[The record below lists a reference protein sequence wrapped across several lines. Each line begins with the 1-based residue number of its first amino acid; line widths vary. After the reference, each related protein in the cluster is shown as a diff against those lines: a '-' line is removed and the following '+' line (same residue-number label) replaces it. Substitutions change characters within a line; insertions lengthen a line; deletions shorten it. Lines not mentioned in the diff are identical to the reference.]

1 MNRKQIKQEIKIK
14 TNQLL
19 TNLNKM
25 SMKKVYLILAAAV
38 GMTITSCTTNDYFG
52 EDTPVVN
59 NSGAISFRSLSKG
72 TTRAD
77 FVGAEAAEKL
87 GNHFVVY
94 GAKNT
99 TVTAADAFADTK
111 VFDHYNVAWT
121 ANSAGTTT
129 SNTSDW
135 EYVGLAKHHNASAD
149 IAGTQTIKYWD
160 YSTLQYDFIAYS
172 TGNKTEIFDAG
183 ELAAGKLVVTPI
195 TPATAATNA
204 YTVTGLSAEDFS
216 GFYVANM
223 QTVPQARYKEE
234 VPFTFRNITTKVRM
248 ALYETVPGYSV
259 KDVKFYTAV
268 DDASP
273 STTAALYAGANAFN
287 EKGTITVK
295 YPTIGNPNNGKSDF
309 NQAHIDFTAYADGTG
324 TDSKKQFSALSN
336 LAAAD
341 GNETAGN
348 LYLGRTASTASYTYK
363 DAADDK
369 GYKYVLPNE
378 EGVVLNL
385 KCDYTLVST
394 DGSGETIKVTGATA
408 QVPQIYAM
416 WKSGFAY
423 TYIFKISKNTNGT
436 TGTGSDPAGLYPITF
451 DAVVLNDEID
461 GNQETIT
468 TVATPSITTYQ
479 KNTNGKDEYVAGDI
493 YAMVQEGADCK
504 EDIDPNGK
512 FYSINTEAINA
523 HTVLSETAVSD
534 ALNIG
539 CVEYPTGTFKGRN
552 GIKLTSVT
560 TDYVTA
566 VPGEDGNDMKAVE
579 KVSVVAST
587 VEASTDDDIASYYT
601 DEACTNKATVSA
613 NATAGYLN
621 AGDYYRKTAAKVNAS
636 ANTTYAFIYKVEDAI
651 DTQLKTAVVPA
662 NNTPLLYYLSSND
675 TELEDY
681 VAAGTANEVYY
692 VNNEVVAN
700 AGALTTYFHDA
711 ACTKVATKADGVKT
725 FYKKPTATVAVAAG
739 TDPAHYFTDVTLATP
754 ATADGLAAGTYWK
767 KVSTAF
773 AAGASVPA
781 GYYTDNTFATPAP
794 ATAPSAITYWRK
806 VSETVAAGTDP
817 AGYWT
822 TSAYDVAATA
832 TVLKAGDYY
841 HSVAEVVANET
852 DLSST
857 YFHDVDCTKPA
868 NLGDGTAEYFTK
880 VNVTPSAGDVLKKF
894 YTDNDCTVQVTY
906 GKANGTTTY
915 YQKVNNANTT
925 YGVKIIKV
933 EP

>member
-1 MNRKQIKQEIKIK
+1 
-14 TNQLL
+14 
-19 TNLNKM
+19 
-25 SMKKVYLILAAAV
+25 MKKFYVILAAVA
-38 GMTITSCTTNDYFG
+38 GITLTSCTSSDYLG
-52 EDTPVVN
+52 EVDPVAN
-59 NSGAISFRSLSKG
+59 QYDGSIRFSSGLKG
-72 TTRAD
+72 MTRAE
-77 FVGAEAAEKL
+77 FVGADAAEKL
-87 GNHFVVY
+87 NNHFVVY

-99 TVTAADAFADTK
+99 TETADGTFADTK

-149 IAGTQTIKYWD
+149 IAASQTIKYWD
-160 YSTLQYDFIAYS
+160 FSTAQYDFIAYS
-172 TGNKTEIFDAG
+172 TGNKTEVFDATD
-183 ELAAGKLVVTPI
+183 LTAGSLVVTPI

-204 YTVTGLSAEDFS
+204 YTVTGLSADDFS

-223 QTVPQARYKEE
+223 KTVEEANYKEE
-234 VPFTFRNITTKVRM
+234 VSLTFRNITTKVRM

-259 KDVKFYTAV
+259 KDVKFYTAA

-273 STTAALYAGANAFN
+273 SPTATLYAGANAFN
-287 EKGTITVK
+287 EKGTFTVK
-295 YPTIGNPNNGKSDF
+295 YPTIGNPSTNGSKSDF
-309 NQAHIDFTAYADGTG
+309 NQAHIDFAAYTDGTG
-324 TDSKKQFSALSN
+324 TATKKQFSPLSN
-336 LAAAD
+336 LAPAEI
-341 GNETAGN
+341 NETAGN
-348 LYLGRTASTASYTYK
+348 LYLGRTASTASYTHK

-436 TGTGSDPAGLYPITF
+436 TGTGSDPVGLYPITF
-451 DAVVLNDEID
+451 DAVVLNDEVD

-479 KNTNGKDEYVAGDI
+479 KNTNGQDEYVAGDI
-493 YAMVQEGADCK
+493 YAMVQEGADLK

-512 FYSINTEAINA
+512 FYSINTTGMNP
-523 HTVLSETAVSD
+523 HTILSETAVSD

-539 CVEYPTGTFKGRN
+539 CVEYPAGTFKGRN

-579 KVSVVAST
+579 EVTVAAST
-587 VEASTDDDIASYYT
+587 VLAPDNAAIASYYT
-601 DEACTNKATVSA
+601 DEACTTPATITSNKTGEYL
-613 NATAGYLN
+613 TAGT
-621 AGDYYRKTAAKVNAS
+621 YYRKTAAKVNAS
-636 ANTTYAFIYKVEDAI
+636 ATTTYAFVYKVSDTG

-662 NNTPLLYYLSSND
+662 INTPLLYYKTSDN
-675 TELEDY
+675 TQLEDY
-681 VAAGTANEVYY
+681 VAEGTTDEVYY
-692 VNNEVVAN
+692 IDNVVVAD
-700 AGALTTYFHDA
+700 AAALTGYFHDA
-711 ACTKVATKADGVKT
+711 ALTKAADKGDGTKT
-725 FYKKPTATVAVAAG
+725 FYKKPTASVAVVAG
-739 TDPAHYFTDVTLATP
+739 TDPAHYYTDATLTTP
-754 ATADGLAAGTYWK
+754 ASANGLAAGTYWK
-767 KVSTAF
+767 KVSTDF
-773 AAGASVPA
+773 ADGASVPA
-781 GYYTDNTFATPAP
+781 GYYTTNTFATPAP
-794 ATAPSAITYWRK
+794 STATGAQTYWKK

-817 AGYWT
+817 TGYWT

-832 TVLKAGDYY
+832 TVLKAAAAGTYY
-841 HSVAEVVANET
+841 HSETEAVADGT
-852 DLSST
+852 SLSG
-857 YFHDVDCTKPA
+857 YFHDVDCTKDA
-868 NLGDGTAEYFTK
+868 TKGDGNAEYFTK
-880 VNVTPSAGDVLKKF
+880 VTVTPSAGDVLKKF
-894 YTDNDCTVQVTY
+894 YTDNNCTVQVTY

-925 YGVKIIKV
+925 YAVKVIKV
-933 EP
+933 Q

>member
-1 MNRKQIKQEIKIK
+1 
-14 TNQLL
+14 
-19 TNLNKM
+19 
-25 SMKKVYLILAAAV
+25 MKKIYLILAAAI
-38 GMTITSCTTNDYFG
+38 GMTITSCTSSDYLGEMDPSAQAVNDGSIRFG
-52 EDTPVVN
+52 SN
-59 NSGAISFRSLSKG
+59 YKG

-99 TVTAADAFADTK
+99 TATAADKFADTK
-111 VFDHYNVAWT
+111 VFDHYNVQWT
-121 ANSAGTTT
+121 DNTAGTTT

-135 EYVGLAKHHNASAD
+135 EYVSLNKHHNASAD
-149 IAGTQTIKYWD
+149 IADEQSIKYWD
-160 YSTLQYDFIAYS
+160 YSTSQYDFIAYS
-172 TGNKTEIFDAG
+172 TGNKTEVFDASD
-183 ELAAGKLVVTPI
+183 LTAGSLVVTPI
-195 TPATAATNA
+195 TPATAVSNA

-223 QTVPQARYKEE
+223 ETVVKENYRKE
-234 VPFTFRNITTKVRM
+234 VSLTFRNITTKVRM

-259 KDVKFYTAV
+259 KDVKFYTAA

-273 STTAALYAGANAFN
+273 TTTAALYAGANAFN
-287 EKGTITVK
+287 EKGTFTVK
-295 YPTIGNPNNGKSDF
+295 YPTIGDYSTNFGTNSDF
-309 NQAHIDFTAYADGTG
+309 NQAHTDFTAYTDGTG
-324 TDSKKQFSALSN
+324 TATKKQFSALSN
-336 LAAAD
+336 LAPAEI
-341 GNETAGN
+341 NETPGDI
-348 LYLGRTASTASYTYK
+348 YLGRTASTASYTYK
-363 DAADDK
+363 DAAGDK
-369 GYKYVLPNE
+369 GYKYVLPKE

-385 KCDYTLVST
+385 KCDYTLIST

-423 TYIFKISKNTNGT
+423 TYIFKISQDTNGYTGPT
-436 TGTGSDPAGLYPITF
+436 TDPAGLYPITF
-451 DAVVLNDEID
+451 DAVVLNDEVD

-493 YAMVQEGADCK
+493 YAMVQEGADLK

-512 FYSINTEAINA
+512 FYSINTTGMNA

-560 TDYVTA
+560 TEYVAA
-566 VPGEDGNDMKAVE
+566 VPGEDGNDMKTVE

-587 VEASTDDDIASYYT
+587 VAEADIASYYK
-601 DEACTNKATVSA
+601 DEACTTPATGSDV
-613 NATAGYLN
+613 TAGYLN

-636 ANTTYAFIYKVEDAI
+636 ATTTYAFVYKVSDAA
-651 DTQLKTAVVPA
+651 DTQLNTAVVPA
-662 NNTPLLYYLSSND
+662 NNTPLLYYLTSDGS
-675 TELEDY
+675 ELEDY
-681 VAAGTANEVYY
+681 VAAGTTDEVYY
-692 VNNEVVAN
+692 INNVKVAD
-700 AGALTTYFHDA
+700 AAALTGYFHDA
-711 ACTKVATKADGVKT
+711 ALTKAADKGDGTKT
-725 FYKKPTATVAVAAG
+725 FYKKPTATVAVVAG
-739 TDPAHYFTDVTLATP
+739 TDPAHYFTDITLSTP

-773 AAGASVPA
+773 ADGASVPA

-794 ATAPSAITYWRK
+794 AKATGAQTYWRK

-817 AGYWT
+817 TDYWT
-822 TSAYDVAATA
+822 TSSYDVAATA

-841 HSVAEVVANET
+841 HSVAEVVTAET
-852 DLSST
+852 ALTS
-857 YFHDVDCTKPA
+857 YFHDVDCTKDA
-868 NLGDGTAEYFTK
+868 TQGDGTAEYFTK
-880 VNVTPSAGDVLKKF
+880 VPVTPSAGDVLKKF
-894 YTDNDCTVQVTY
+894 YTDNGCTVQVTY

-925 YGVKIIKV
+925 YAVKVIKV
-933 EP
+933 Q

>member
-1 MNRKQIKQEIKIK
+1 
-14 TNQLL
+14 
-19 TNLNKM
+19 
-25 SMKKVYLILAAAV
+25 MKKVYLILTAAV

-52 EDTPVVN
+52 DGTPVVN
-59 NSGAISFRSLSKG
+59 NSGAISFSSLSKG

-77 FVGAEAAEKL
+77 FVGADAAEKL
-87 GNHFVVY
+87 NNHFVVY

-99 TVTAADAFADTK
+99 SETAAGTFADTK
-111 VFDHYNVAWT
+111 VFDHYNVEWV
-121 ANSAGTTT
+121 ANTAGTTT

-149 IAGTQTIKYWD
+149 IADKQTIKYWD
-160 YSTLQYDFIAYS
+160 FSTSQYDFIAYS
-172 TGNKTEIFDAG
+172 TGNKTEVFDATDLVTG
-183 ELAAGKLVVTPI
+183 SLVVTPI
-195 TPATAATNA
+195 TPATAVSNA
-204 YTVTGLSAEDFS
+204 YTVTGLSADDFS

-223 QTVPQARYKEE
+223 QTVVEANYKNE

-259 KDVKFYTAV
+259 KDVYFYVSDV
-268 DDASP
+268 DAAP
-273 STTAALYAGANAFN
+273 TTTAALYAGANAFN
-287 EKGTITVK
+287 EKGTFTVK
-295 YPTIGNPNNGKSDF
+295 YPTIGHPNSGKSDF
-309 NQAHIDFTAYADGTG
+309 NQAHIDFQAYTDGTG
-324 TDSKKQFSALSN
+324 TDSKKQFSTLSN
-336 LAAAD
+336 LAAAE

-348 LYLGRTASTASYTYK
+348 IYLGRTASTASYTYK
-363 DAADDK
+363 DATDDK

-385 KCDYTLVST
+385 KCNYTLVST
-394 DGSGETIKVTGATA
+394 DGSNEIINVTGATA

-479 KNTNGKDEYVAGDI
+479 KDTNGKDEYVAGDI

-512 FYSINTEAINA
+512 FYSIDISDMNA

-579 KVSVVAST
+579 EVTVAAST
-587 VEASTDDDIASYYT
+587 VAASTDADIASYYK
-601 DEACTNKATVSA
+601 DEACTTPATMSDV
-613 NATAGYLN
+613 TTDYLN
-621 AGDYYRKTAAKVNAS
+621 ADTYYRKTAAKVDAS
-636 ANTTYAFIYKVEDAI
+636 VSTTYAFVYKVSDTG

-662 NNTPLLYYLSSND
+662 NNTPLLYYLTSDNS
-675 TELEDY
+675 ELEDY
-681 VAAGTANEVYY
+681 VAAGTADEVYY
-692 VNNEVVAN
+692 INNEVVAN
-700 AGALTTYFHDA
+700 AAALTNYFHDA
-711 ACTKVATKADGVKT
+711 ACSKDATKGDGVKT

-739 TDPAHYFTDVTLATP
+739 TDPEHYFFDDDLTTP
-754 ATADGLAAGTYWK
+754 ATANGLAAGTYWK
-767 KVSTAF
+767 KVGTNF

-781 GYYTDNTFATPAP
+781 GYYTDETFASTAP
-794 ATAPSAITYWRK
+794 AIAPSAITYYRK

-832 TVLKAGDYY
+832 TVLKAAAAGTYY
-841 HSVAEVVANET
+841 HSEAEVVADGT
-852 DLSST
+852 SLSG
-857 YFHDVDCTKPA
+857 YFHDVDCTKSA
-868 NLGDGTAEYFTK
+868 TVGDGNAEYFTK
-880 VNVTPSAGDVLKKF
+880 VSVTPGAGDVLKKF

-925 YGVKIIKV
+925 YAVKVIKV
-933 EP
+933 Q